1 MYFCEAI
8 CRLREAI
15 RFTEEAIRL
24 FCKAILKIIENRLE
38 NTLREL
44 LSINS
49 LLAVFW
55 KQKVLMTNLVVL
67 QIYLLSFQQD
77 GHLVEII

>member
-38 NTLREL
+38 NVLGESFST
-44 LSINS
+44 NS
-49 LLAVFW
+49 LLSAF
-55 KQKVLMTNLVVL
+55 
-67 QIYLLSFQQD
+67 
-77 GHLVEII
+77 